1 MSKFALE
8 KMELIGGK
16 QIFNKL
22 LVDGK
27 APFDCF
33 TEELEEQYKSEL
45 GSIYYRMEAV
55 ANLQLLP
62 KDKFREL
69 KGGKGDVKEYE
80 FKSKH
85 LRVYAIHQKDGKI
98 VVMGGYKNSQDKDI
112 VTFRALKK
120 QYIESLNDKKK

>member
-8 KMELIGGK
+8 KMELIKGK

-69 KGGKGDVKEYE
+69 KGGKGIQVETL
-80 FKSKH
+80 KSICHSSKRRQNSCDG
-85 LRVYAIHQKDGKI
+85 RV
-98 VVMGGYKNSQDKDI
+98 
-112 VTFRALKK
+112 
-120 QYIESLNDKKK
+120 

>member
-1 MSKFALE
+1 MSKFALKE
-8 KMELIGGK
+8 MELIKGR
-16 QIFNKL
+16 QTFNKL
-22 LVDGK
+22 LVDGT

-33 TEELEEQYKSEL
+33 TEGLEEQYESEL

-55 ANLQLLP
+55 ANLQSLP

-112 VTFRALKK
+112 ATFRALKK
-120 QYIESLNDKKK
+120 QYIESLNNKKK

>member
-1 MSKFALE
+1 MSKFAL
-8 KMELIGGK
+8 KKIDFIKGK

-22 LVDGK
+22 LVDGV
-27 APFDCF
+27 APFDRF
-33 TEELEEQYKSEL
+33 TEELEKQYEDEL
-45 GSIYYRMEAV
+45 GAIYYRMEAV
-55 ANLQLLP
+55 VNLQSLP

-69 KGGKGDVKEYE
+69 KGAKGGVKEYE

-112 VTFRALKK
+112 STFRSLKK
-120 QYIESLNDKKK
+120 

>member
-8 KMELIGGK
+8 KIELIKGR
-16 QIFNKL
+16 QTFNKL

-27 APFDCF
+27 APFDSF
-33 TEELEEQYKSEL
+33 TEELEEQYESEL

-55 ANLQLLP
+55 ANLQSLP

-112 VTFRALKK
+112 TTFRALKK
-120 QYIESLNDKKK
+120 QYIDSLNTKEI